1 MFCAATAGNKDN
13 RLCNHL
19 KVLPLHDNVSFP
31 SLREP
36 CRWASLPPREHSSAP
51 TNLAGLNNRSRR
63 PA

>member
-1 MFCAATAGNKDN
+1 MHPCVKHTRYMGISNRMFCAATGGTKDN

-36 CRWASLPPREHSSAP
+36 FRRASLPPREHS
-51 TNLAGLNNRSRR
+51 
-63 PA
+63 